1 MFLNRGTVGVEY
13 TTAPGTRG
21 WERSTHWSRD
31 MLLAASEM
39 PMLCKSF
46 GAMSRLIFPALV
58 LALFFPGAPLRAQCP
73 GRQLPAGS
81 VPVAQNSGTFA
92 APGNGKFDYSQFP
105 IDLTQ
110 FPSGGTLT
118 IVATL
123 GNGRSKATFSL
134 WLAGTVMMAAGIP
147 SSSLTV
153 GAAPGLGD
161 QVPGSC
167 VTLVYH
173 FLQPQKVILGVTG
186 SWFVPVGAK
195 NSVNFSAYVQPT
207 GGLMAPAVAA
217 AAPGAARSAPA
228 TPVVPAAPAAAAAPS
243 APAAPTAPTIATT
256 RSATATPNA
265 PAAPATAAA
274 ASAPGAPSGPAASGA
289 PNSPVT
295 SKMIQSVS
303 IQNSPGV
310 PDTGGH
316 CIICGLVTGNLT
328 AVEPNLVIC
337 VTATGTTGGR
347 RTCTA
352 ICPHGHDCKQRL
364 GGGVRLNGAN
374 PSVHVEVLDNDK
386 QGKIQQLAA
395 FDEKDATQCTT
406 AQPCKV
412 NDADD
417 QAAGTLVSFEFG
429 NPEGCVTSAAGRETG
444 PVLVASTMLLPGS
457 LPAQTSTSSAQLA
470 QGDAQCP
477 KMITFTSYSG
487 AITSEQ
493 LFEAYLSI
501 YKGSLKFSSLMD
513 NLGQHLVNVVIV
525 ANDPQHPDPEYARL
539 SKDGVAAYQYFLKN
553 HPSDPSGKSAAEFNK
568 PPSADEFAYTTRPD
582 SNGVIDVVI
591 SAGALQHWYYPGF
604 SRNPAYPSPLEHFL
618 PQNIGPQ
625 IAPIQLS
632 LAYELGS
639 NVAALVKN
647 PCYQEKA
654 LEADTNEILKEAF
667 PLSKTPPY
675 DGFVPNESIAT
686 ATGTTNQGIPIPTA
700 DRELS
705 GAEYSLP
712 AVHPVAS
719 VQGTGLQFD
728 NMLEPPNPVTTYYS
742 TDRKAHTGISLRS
755 IGFASGT
762 NCP

>member
-1 MFLNRGTVGVEY
+1 
-13 TTAPGTRG
+13 
-21 WERSTHWSRD
+21 
-31 MLLAASEM
+31 MLSKASSAT
-39 PMLCKSF
+39 C
-46 GAMSRLIFPALV
+46 RLVFPALA
-58 LALFFPGAPLRAQCP
+58 LATFFAGAPLLAQCP

-81 VPVAQNSGTFA
+81 VPVAQSSGTFA

-134 WLAGTVMMAAGIP
+134 WLADTVMMAAGIP

-153 GAAPGLGD
+153 SAAPGLGD

-167 VTLVYH
+167 VTLVYR

-186 SWFVPVGAK
+186 SWFMPVGAK

-207 GGLMAPAVAA
+207 GGVAPAVAA
-217 AAPGAARSAPA
+217 AAPGGGRTAPA
-228 TPVVPAAPAAAAAPS
+228 TPVVPAAPTAAATRI

-256 RSATATPNA
+256 QT
-265 PAAPATAAA
+265 ATAAPNA
-274 ASAPGAPSGPAASGA
+274 AAGPATASAPGAPSGPAAPGA
-289 PNSPVT
+289 PSSPVT

-316 CIICGLVTGNLT
+316 CILCGLVTGNLT

-337 VTATGTTGGR
+337 VTPTGTTGGR

-364 GGGVRLNGAN
+364 GGGVRLNGAK

-429 NPEGCVTSAAGRETG
+429 NPEGCVTSASGREAG
-444 PVLVASTMLLPGS
+444 PVLVASAMILPGS
-457 LPAQTSTSSAQLA
+457 LPAQTSTSSAQLS
-470 QGDAQCP
+470 QGDTQCP

-487 AITSEQ
+487 AITSEE
-493 LFEAYLSI
+493 LYHAYQSI
-501 YKGSLKFSSLMD
+501 LNGDPNGANYFKGLMS
-513 NLGQHLVNVVIV
+513 NPKSLVNVVV
-525 ANDPQHPDPEYARL
+525 VENDKSNPEN
-539 SKDGVAAYQYFLKN
+539 SKLYSELRDQGVAGYNYFVDKQQPDNPTQDNRFLK
-553 HPSDPSGKSAAEFNK
+553 PE
-568 PPSADEFAYTTRPD
+568 ADEFAFTLPPD
-582 SNGVIDVVI
+582 PDGAIDVVI
-591 SAGALQHWYYPGF
+591 SAAAVEHGYYPGK
-604 SRNPAYPSPLEHFL
+604 NPEADSYMER
-618 PQNIGPQ
+618 IE
-625 IAPIQLS
+625 PIQLV

-639 NVAALVKN
+639 NVVGLWNNK
-647 PCYQEKA
+647 CYQE
-654 LEADTNEILKEAF
+654 EPREIDTAKIMRAF
-667 PLSKTPPY
+667 PPKKQQVRLPGGRIGYGYSGFLDNATIETVDKSK
-675 DGFVPNESIAT
+675 DGEFYLLT
-686 ATGTTNQGIPIPTA
+686 
-700 DRELS
+700 
-705 GAEYSLP
+705 GAEYYRSQQHP
-712 AVHPVAS
+712 KTRPHKIFDVAAGVYFDHGANPRNPVA
-719 VQGTGLQFD
+719 
-728 NMLEPPNPVTTYYS
+728 PPTYYS
-742 TDRKAHTGISLRS
+742 TDGQAHIPGISLRS
-755 IGFASGT
+755 IGTPGSPRK
-762 NCP
+762 CPG